1 MTINPKLAARRQFIV
16 GFALTALAI
25 AVPSKAVALPVE
37 GAPIIVATDGD
48 VMAQYLGTTT
58 AFNSDLYL
66 VSPAGAYVPVIF
78 NNYDSPIGL
87 LVDLGSFTAG
97 TELIFKLHVNTT
109 GDDFYSGDPSRNP
122 DNKAHARVDDAFS
135 VVQTLVEF
143 EDQLGAPEGS
153 QGFNDLKFAF
163 SNVRSTLPQLPPPIG
178 VPDGGSTMALLGL
191 SVTALFGFFRRMNR
205 Q

>member
-1 MTINPKLAARRQFIV
+1 MRIKPKLAARRQFIIGLAV
-16 GFALTALAI
+16 TALAI
-25 AVPSKAVALPVE
+25 AVPAKALALPIE
-37 GAPIIVATDGD
+37 GAPIIVASDGE
-48 VMAQYLGTTT
+48 VVAQYLGTTT
-58 AFNSDLYL
+58 TANSDLYL

-109 GDDFYSGDPSRNP
+109 LNDFYSGDPSRNP
-122 DNKAHARVDDAFS
+122 DGKAHARVDDALS
-135 VVQTLVEF
+135 PIQTLVEF
-143 EDQLGAPEGS
+143 EEQFGAPEGS

-163 SNVRSTLPQLPPPIG
+163 SNVRSTLPQLPSPIG
-178 VPDGGSTMALLGL
+178 VPDGGSTMALLSL
-191 SVTALFGFFRRMNR
+191 SVTALLGCFRRMKR